1 MMLIHDHKN
10 VVDFLERC
18 TSLRR
23 LKSHKELGLLDF
35 PLNRVIL
42 LINVIKF
49 LDDIACNRV
58 YSVRQILNVLP
69 IAGLPP

>member
-10 VVDFLERC
+10 VMDFLKRC
-18 TSLRR
+18 TRLRR
-23 LKSHKELGLLDF
+23 LESHKELRLLDF

-49 LDDIACNRV
+49 LDDIPCNRV

-69 IAGLPP
+69 ITGLPP